1 MEDEGMGGRTVKK
14 KTRQGVIPCLIC
26 FFLSLIPSNCEWFD
40 IKKKK
45 PEIRSVCGLS
55 RN

>member
-14 KTRQGVIPCLIC
+14 KQKARQGVIPCLIC

-40 IKKKK
+40 IKKKSQK
-45 PEIRSVCGLS
+45 FEVCVV
-55 RN
+55 